1 MGKRSIKKSDEAIPS
16 FSNFKSYSVAE
27 IMAAGGTTAFANKLG
42 KHPERLVEKLKNL
55 PPDAFLTEE
64 EFALALKTLNESK

>member
-1 MGKRSIKKSDEAIPS
+1 MGKKSIKIQVKPL
-16 FSNFKSYSVAE
+16 FSEFKSYSVEE
-27 IMAAGGTTAFANKLG
+27 IIAAGGTTAFANKLG

-64 EFALALKTLNESK
+64 EVECALRMLKESK